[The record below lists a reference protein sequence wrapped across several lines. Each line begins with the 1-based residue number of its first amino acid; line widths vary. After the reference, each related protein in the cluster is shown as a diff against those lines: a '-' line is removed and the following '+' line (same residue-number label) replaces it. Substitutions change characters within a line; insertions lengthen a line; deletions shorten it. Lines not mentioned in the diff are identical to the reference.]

1 MHFLILS
8 ESGDSLSIAIR
19 LKAEG
24 NDVAMWVRDDK
35 CQEVGLGLMDQVSDL
50 RSIPER
56 TITIADTVGFG
67 PFCTMLKQAG
77 YKVVGGALIA
87 DRLENDRAFSRR
99 LMDKAGLRV
108 PRSWTFES
116 FEEAVAFATKHSN
129 KRFAL
134 KPTGNLS
141 GTFPSYIS
149 KGLEDLIEELE
160 KFEDASRGEPNFE
173 LQEFIEGVAISLEGW
188 FNGTKFIRPLN
199 HTLERKHLANNELG
213 PSMGCAGNVVWA
225 KTDECDYLD
234 DYAEILAEGGYVGPL
249 DLNALITED
258 DGIYGLEFT
267 PRFGYDAAPTLFTE
281 LFQGDL
287 GQFFHDLAYGSIR
300 EMNLRS
306 GYAFGIRITVLP
318 WPYEEYKAEAGLSLQ
333 DVDLAHFAPYEVML
347 SQDGK
352 YVTSGGHGIVGV
364 ACGYG
369 KTSPEAGAAALQVAS
384 QLRLRRKFYRTD
396 LCPLFYGDMD
406 KLGLVKSLQKN
417 GSVK

>member
-369 KTSPEAGAAALQVAS
+369 ETSPEAGTAAVKVAE
-384 QLRLRRKFYRTD
+384 QLKLRRKFYRTD
-396 LCPLFYGDMD
+396 LCPLFYEDMA
-406 KLGLVKSLQKN
+406 KLGLVKSLQKAE
-417 GSVK
+417 V